1 VIEAVSSLPDT
12 SLWDPRVNPF
22 YLEFFGETSPLLD
35 SAFSE
40 VIPADGEDVQPASS
54 APVYEYWWTLGHPGA
69 APHREQYY
77 GLLGPPPGTPND
89 PGAPIWENLNN
100 DVAARV
106 YLYFPISGGWRV
118 REIVATVKYLMP
130 LPQHRDW
137 WALVQQDLQ
146 LLSPLLDDAGAIAGL
161 VPGGAT
167 PSKWLQTIGSLQVAS
182 VPQTR
187 DYPWSVEK
195 VTTGGRGHEIMQ
207 GVVWN
212 LPGSL
217 MRDQGGRVTGSL
229 AVTLYPAP
237 QQTLGQVR
245 TSLTAPPV
253 LMAQL
258 PAKAHAVAYPNVGDP
273 IWIPGQ
279 DATSFIELQIS
290 PQLSGA
296 AEPGQGS
303 ALGT

>member
-1 VIEAVSSLPDT
+1 VIEAVSSQPDT
-12 SLWDPRVNPF
+12 TQWDPSTQPF

-35 SAFSE
+35 GAISE
-40 VIPADGEDVQPASS
+40 VIPAGGDDVQTVSS

-69 APHREQYY
+69 AAHREHYY
-77 GLLGPPPGTPND
+77 GLLGPPPGLPND
-89 PGAPIWENLNN
+89 PTAPVWENLNN

-118 REIVATVKYLMP
+118 REIMATVKYLMP
-130 LPQHRDW
+130 LPKHKEW
-137 WALVQQDLQ
+137 WAAVQQDLQ
-146 LLSPLLDDAGAIAGL
+146 LLSPLLNDAGAIAGL

-167 PSKWLQTIGSLQVAS
+167 PARWLQTIASLQACS
-182 VPQTR
+182 VPQTS

-195 VTTGGRGHEIMQ
+195 VTTGGRGHEIME
-207 GVVWN
+207 GLVWN

-237 QQTLGQVR
+237 QQLGQVR
-245 TSLTAPPV
+245 TSLTAPP
-253 LMAQL
+253 LQMAEL
-258 PAKAHAVAYPNVGDP
+258 PAKAHAVAYPNTGDP
-273 IWIPGQ
+273 VWIPGQ

-290 PQLSGA
+290 PKLAGTST
-296 AEPGQGS
+296 PGQGS
-303 ALGT
+303 GTGA